1 MPMKLKTITKSVR
14 TMITFDTVARRAGL
28 TTSNAEADDAIPIAE
43 CGMRI
48 AEWETYAPFS
58 AWVDLGWVDLC
69 LVPG

>member
-1 MPMKLKTITKSVR
+1 MMPFL
-14 TMITFDTVARRAGL
+14 L
-28 TTSNAEADDAIPIAE
+28 P
-43 CGMRI
+43 I

>member
-1 MPMKLKTITKSVR
+1 M
-14 TMITFDTVARRAGL
+14 RAGL